1 MIATILHAMWLLVLA
16 VVFFA
21 FGNRQRF
28 TDTYMDAT
36 CLLVGSVKHLSSKD
50 TSK

>member
-1 MIATILHAMWLLVLA
+1 MFVTMLHAMWLLVLA

-21 FGNRQRF
+21 FGKRKRF

-36 CLLVGSVKHLSSKD
+36 CLLIGGVKHLLGKD